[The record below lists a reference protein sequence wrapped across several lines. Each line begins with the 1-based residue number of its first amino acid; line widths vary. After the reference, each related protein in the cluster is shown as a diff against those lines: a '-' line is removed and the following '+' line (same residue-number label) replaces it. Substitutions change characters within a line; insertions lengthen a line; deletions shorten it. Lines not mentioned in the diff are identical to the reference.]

1 MSLPHYPGHG
11 ITPDKDFIYLG
22 DDTNAKPYVWYYGAN
37 ALMLKKYSIYKVG
50 ISEHTS
56 HGYTVEKYYKYEN
69 IEISGK
75 IVNVNSIFDSLIKKE
90 LLIPVAA
97 FRNKRIDEILED

>member
-1 MSLPHYPGHG
+1 MNKLQQIFSGILYENRPGF
-11 ITPDKDFIYLG
+11 D
-22 DDTNAKPYVWYYGAN
+22 YG
-37 ALMLKKYSIYKVG
+37 
-50 ISEHTS
+50 T
-56 HGYTVEKYYKYEN
+56 TEKYYKYEN